1 MIDGMDR
8 RYVLAGFA
16 ALLLVASCKTD
27 GKTDGEADPA
37 QKGPRAAALHF
48 VPAPAEGE
56 VATLVQAA
64 AAKAK
69 GEGRTLVV
77 YTGAVWCDPCRR
89 FHEAATRGDLGPEL
103 DGLTL
108 IEFDL
113 DRDADR
119 LRAAGYTSKYIPLFA
134 RPAAD
139 GRSTGKQI
147 EGSIKGDG
155 AVKEISPRL
164 AALVKTE

>member
-1 MIDGMDR
+1 MLAGMDR
-8 RYVLAGFA
+8 RYVLAAFA
-16 ALLLVASCKTD
+16 AIQLVSGCRTD
-27 GKTDGEADPA
+27 GKSDGEADPGA
-37 QKGPRAAALHF
+37 KGPRPASLHF

-56 VATLVQAA
+56 VATLVQGA

-69 GEGRTLVV
+69 AERRTLVV

-89 FHEAATRGDLGPEL
+89 FHEAATRGELGLEL
-103 DGLTL
+103 DGITL
-108 IEFDL
+108 LEFDL

-139 GRSTGKQI
+139 GRSSGKQI

-164 AALVKTE
+164 AALVRPE

>member
-1 MIDGMDR
+1 MDR
-8 RYVLAGFA
+8 RYVVAAFA
-16 ALLLVASCKTD
+16 VLQLVVGCKSE
-27 GKTDGEADPA
+27 GES
-37 QKGPRAAALHF
+37 GPGQQGRRPTSLRI
-48 VPAPAEGE
+48 VSAPPEGE

-69 GEGRTLVV
+69 GEGRTLLV

-89 FHEAATRGDLGPEL
+89 FHEAATRGALGPEL
-103 DGLTL
+103 DGITL
-108 IEFDL
+108 LEFDL

-134 RPAAD
+134 RPASD

-164 AALVKTE
+164 ATLVKSE

>member
-8 RYVLAGFA
+8 RYVLATFA
-16 ALLLVASCKTD
+16 AILLAAGCKSE
-27 GKTDGEADPA
+27 GEPA
-37 QKGPRAAALHF
+37 PGPSGPRLASLRF
-48 VPAPAEGE
+48 VPAPAEGD

-89 FHEAATRGDLGPEL
+89 FHEAATRGELGPEL
-103 DGLTL
+103 DGITL
-108 IEFDL
+108 LEFDL

-134 RPAAD
+134 RPATD

-147 EGSIKGDG
+147 EGSVKGDG

-164 AALVKTE
+164 AALVKPE